1 MIKLIENERELD
13 SALLGKTLSGKKM
26 LAYMRAYG
34 PDYGFCRFYKIT
46 GGQGEGYMFIINST
60 LIICGD
66 EALEPD
72 EELELFISMNLPF
85 RIEGDQRI
93 LERLDAGGHYQSLNR
108 TIFELVPDKEQSP
121 EVEKYVDLDPELTEV
136 YRILSEGF
144 PNIADFSLWY
154 TDTSHRC
161 RHGVSRVFTYRGSTT
176 ASAVFDI
183 GSTVLIGQVAT
194 DLASRGR
201 GYARDFL
208 RWLAG
213 FFNGLGKRA
222 YLLALDV
229 RVSFY
234 EEIGFRTAGKEIVLE
249 RKDVEKDSI
258 TKGELEETKSERIKN
273 EQ

>member
-1 MIKLIENERELD
+1 MIKLIEHESELD
-13 SALLGKTLSGKKM
+13 RALLMKTLSGKK
-26 LAYMRAYG
+26 LLSYMRAYG
-34 PDYGFCRFYKIT
+34 PNYEFCRFYKVT
-46 GGQGEGYMFIINST
+46 NETGEGYMFIINST
-60 LIICGD
+60 LIILGD
-66 EALEPD
+66 ETMQCDQEID
-72 EELELFISMNLPF
+72 LFISMNLPF

-93 LERLDAGGHYQSLNR
+93 LEGINIPERYQTLNR
-108 TIFELVPDKEQSP
+108 TIFELIPDDTPLEAI
-121 EVEKYVDLDPELTEV
+121 EEHVEFNPNLPDV

-161 RHGVSRVFTYRGSTT
+161 RHGISRVFTYRNSTT
-176 ASAVFDI
+176 ASAMFDM

-194 DLASRGR
+194 TSAARGR
-201 GYARDFL
+201 GYAREFL
-208 RWLAG
+208 KWLAK

-234 EEIGFRTAGKEIVLE
+234 EEIGFKVVGREIVLE
-249 RKDVEKDSI
+249 RADVEKDSI
-258 TKGELEETKSERIKN
+258 TKGKLAD